1 MMTALVCIGFLSTTS
16 TVQAAS
22 FLSIFKSD
30 SWKSIQETNQLLSMC
45 RYYIPSIS
53 RNLATCTWYNKDSCC
68 TVDTSQKIKDGWEKS
83 SGRYSGT
90 SNVTIPQFLVEAFAG
105 GCLDELHQYICYLC
119 SPGQT
124 VFIEEHIQIMGQRS
138 ILYLCESFC
147 NRLYQKCALV
157 PVTGGRPVS
166 LAFSSGE
173 DFCTRGL
180 EDPANQLQI
189 KVRTGNC
196 FNGASALGMNWSQM
210 VLVSMMVIVSLLP
223 LFINN

>member
-1 MMTALVCIGFLSTTS
+1 MGENV
-16 TVQAAS
+16 
-22 FLSIFKSD
+22 
-30 SWKSIQETNQLLSMC
+30 NQL
-45 RYYIPSIS
+45 I
-53 RNLATCTWYNKDSCC
+53 NDTCHHDAFPC
-68 TVDTSQKIKDGWEKS
+68 TFIRLKFSLPLRIV
-83 SGRYSGT
+83 
-90 SNVTIPQFLVEAFAG
+90 
-105 GCLDELHQYICYLC
+105 CYLC

>member
-1 MMTALVCIGFLSTTS
+1 MIFGQIKENKIPNPYHQLIAISCFQNHLFLVLTSTGFSLFTQMSTSSTMKTPTRLLSSMMIIMMTALVCIGFLSTTS

-105 GCLDELHQYICYLC
+105 GCLDELHQYSKFIC
-119 SPGQT
+119 
-124 VFIEEHIQIMGQRS
+124 
-138 ILYLCESFC
+138 
-147 NRLYQKCALV
+147 
-157 PVTGGRPVS
+157 
-166 LAFSSGE
+166 
-173 DFCTRGL
+173 
-180 EDPANQLQI
+180 
-189 KVRTGNC
+189 
-196 FNGASALGMNWSQM
+196 
-210 VLVSMMVIVSLLP
+210 
-223 LFINN
+223 